1 MWKTFKNSKLFII
14 VQNINKTYILI
25 FSSWGPGINYI
36 DAAIEDIINYSQ
48 MILLSDQWNVSAPLE
63 YS

>member
-14 VQNINKTYILI
+14 VQNINKTHILI
-25 FSSWGPGINYI
+25 FSSGINYI
-36 DAAIEDIINYSQ
+36 DAAMEDIINYFQ